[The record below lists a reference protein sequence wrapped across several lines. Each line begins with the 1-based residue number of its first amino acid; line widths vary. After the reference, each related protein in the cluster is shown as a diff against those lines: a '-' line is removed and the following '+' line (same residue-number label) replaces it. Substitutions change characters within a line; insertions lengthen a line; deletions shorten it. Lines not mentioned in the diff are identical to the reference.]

1 MKKFVTS
8 LLGLT
13 LVLGMTS
20 SAFAEETTAE
30 KEISRAIK
38 LNGYQIE
45 VEPNNKRSSANELG
59 FGRFGQL
66 STSDTVDY
74 YKFTAYS
81 SGSVTIEL
89 SGVPNHIPYR
99 IIGDNFSPPG
109 GGQYGSPNTGA
120 SRTITFPTVAG
131 TTYTFTVDSD
141 AGYDTSG
148 NYYLVK
154 LL

>member
-1 MKKFVTS
+1 MKKFLTS

-20 SAFAEETTAE
+20 SAFAQETTAE

-38 LNGYQIE
+38 LLGYQME
-45 VEPNNKRSSANELG
+45 VEFNDRESTANELG

-81 SGSVTIEL
+81 SGPVTIEL

-99 IIGDNFSPPG
+99 ILMWHQG
-109 GGQYGSPNTGA
+109 GHLSSPNTGA
-120 SRTITFPTVAG
+120 SRTATFNAVAG